1 MKYNIAICDDEDMM
15 IKINTVY
22 ITELSKKMK
31 LDVSVHGFTDGR
43 DLIDF
48 AYEHKI
54 DIAFL
59 DIDMPEISGI
69 SSAMSLKKINKD
81 IIIIFVTGHKEF
93 ALEAFDADAVGYIV
107 KPVQPEKLERILR
120 KAINLINMSKNQIIS
135 KSIFIIE
142 DNVKKKL
149 LIHQIISIEKEG
161 NRCKIVSIN
170 ETHYCYMTISKIL
183 NELDKD
189 FWQINQGVVV
199 GKRYIKDIYG
209 NEVIMKNGQRYVLG
223 RKYSKDVKDRFYNQY
238 K

>member
-48 AYEHKI
+48 ACEHKI

>member
-1 MKYNIAICDDEDMM
+1 MP
-15 IKINTVY
+15 TV
-22 ITELSKKMK
+22 
-31 LDVSVHGFTDGR
+31 
-43 DLIDF
+43 
-48 AYEHKI
+48 
-54 DIAFL
+54 
-59 DIDMPEISGI
+59 SGI
-69 SSAMSLKKINKD
+69 ASAMSFKKINKD

-93 ALEAFDADAVGYIV
+93 ALEAFDADAIGYIV

-120 KAINLINMSKNQIIS
+120 KAINLINMSKNQIMS

-142 DNVKKKL
+142 DNIKKKL
-149 LIHQIISIEKEG
+149 LIHQIITIEKEG

-170 ETHYCYMTISKIL
+170 EIHYCYMTISKIL

-189 FWQINQGVVV
+189 FWQINQGVIV
-199 GKRYIKDIYG
+199 GRRYIKDIYG